1 MEKLRANTNSRL
13 KNYSSQK
20 NIRLIIH
27 DNIKENHLGAKKL
40 HLNRK
45 GSSVFTKNL
54 LVFIKG
60 G

>member
-27 DNIKENHLGAKKL
+27 DYIKENHLGAKKL

-45 GSSVFTKNL
+45 GNSVFTKNL